1 VKATDPRV
9 VGLDLSLTSSGVA
22 HIDGTPQ
29 CLKVDDLEGM
39 DRIGHITGRI
49 APVVPADTELVMV
62 EAPVF
67 VAGHMAS
74 ALETAYLNGIVRQ
87 YLWHAGVAYLDV
99 AIGTLK
105 VYATGDG
112 HAKKL
117 DMIRAAEKRL
127 GYEGDSDD
135 EADALWLRA
144 LGWGLL
150 GVPLVELPKT
160 HTRALDKLRKARPV
174 LGATR

>member
-1 VKATDPRV
+1 MNATDPRV
-9 VGLDLSLTSSGVA
+9 VGLDLSLTSTGVA
-22 HIDGTPQ
+22 HIDGTPA
-29 CLKVDDLEGM
+29 CISVDDLEGM
-39 DRIGHITGRI
+39 DRIGFITERLGP
-49 APVVPADTELVMV
+49 AVKADTELVMI

-67 VAGHMAS
+67 VPAHISS
-74 ALETAYLNGIVRQ
+74 ARETMYLNGIVREH
-87 YLWHAGVAYLDV
+87 LWRAGVAYLDV
-99 AIGTLK
+99 APGTLK

-112 HAKKL
+112 KANKTA
-117 DMIRAAEKRL
+117 MVVAARDRL
-127 GYEGDSDD
+127 GYEGKNDD

-174 LGATR
+174 MGATR